1 MKITFN
7 FRSGVG
13 PLTLELPGEETDL
26 VNQIK
31 SAIEKGEVL
40 DFTDTKGDRVVIPAE
55 MIGYVIAPT
64 TAAHKVG
71 FGRL

>member
-1 MKITFN
+1 MNVTFN

-13 PLTLELPGEETDL
+13 PLTLELPGEEDAILT
-26 VNQIK
+26 QIK
-31 SAIEKGEVL
+31 IAIEKGEVL
-40 DFTDTKGDRVVIPAE
+40 DFTDTKGDRVVIPAQ
-55 MIGYVIAPT
+55 MIGYVMAPT